1 MIQSKKKFRNSDL
14 KFIRLINWFML
25 ESLQSKINLK
35 ILNAVMKIQS
45 LESSI
50 QVDQQ
55 AHQKELYWLI
65 KICLQTMLRWKKED
79 FNLQEMIFILAIFH
93 CHMLLSFL
101 FNVGSSSTVLQL
113 VLFEVKFQ
121 TWQRILNF

>member
-1 MIQSKKKFRNSDL
+1 MIQSKKKYRNLDL

-35 ILNAVMKIQS
+35 ILSVVMKIQS

-79 FNLQEMIFILAIFH
+79 FNLQEMIFILVIFH